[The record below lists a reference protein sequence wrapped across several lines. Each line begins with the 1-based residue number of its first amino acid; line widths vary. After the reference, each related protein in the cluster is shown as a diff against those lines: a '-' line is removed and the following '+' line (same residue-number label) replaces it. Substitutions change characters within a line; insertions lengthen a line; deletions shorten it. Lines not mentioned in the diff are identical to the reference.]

1 MLKKYLESKKNEVIE
16 MMEHEFD
23 YNREIRERVE
33 EAAEAAEEA
42 REEGIK
48 KAIEIYLE
56 MGVEGREA
64 VRLTAAKFNISSE
77 KVKKIIAS

>member
-1 MLKKYLESKKNEVIE
+1 MLTKYLESKKNEVIE

-33 EAAEAAEEA
+33 EAAEEA

>member
-1 MLKKYLESKKNEVIE
+1 

-64 VRLTAAKFNISSE
+64 VRLTAAKFNISSKFE
-77 KVKKIIAS
+77 IYFSISSADLLLILFPNLNNL

>member
-1 MLKKYLESKKNEVIE
+1 
-16 MMEHEFD
+16 
-23 YNREIRERVE
+23 
-33 EAAEAAEEA
+33 
-42 REEGIK
+42 
-48 KAIEIYLE
+48 

>member
-1 MLKKYLESKKNEVIE
+1 

-33 EAAEAAEEA
+33 EAAEEA

-56 MGVEGREA
+56 MGVEGMEA

>member
-33 EAAEAAEEA
+33 EAAEEA

>member
-1 MLKKYLESKKNEVIE
+1 

-33 EAAEAAEEA
+33 EAAEEA

-64 VRLTAAKFNISSE
+64 VRLTAAKFNISSG

>member
-1 MLKKYLESKKNEVIE
+1 VLKKYLESKKNEVIE

-33 EAAEAAEEA
+33 EAAEEA

>member
-1 MLKKYLESKKNEVIE
+1 

-33 EAAEAAEEA
+33 EAADEA